1 MKTKTRII
9 VESAVMIALATVLSM
24 IKIYDA
30 PYGGSVTLM
39 SALPIVLIAMRYGM
53 RTGFAAGFV
62 YSFLQLILG
71 LENVAYVPGAVGI
84 LLCCLFDYIV
94 PFTLFGLCGAFRSF
108 RLFKSE
114 NFNRLVGFTLGTV
127 LVLIIR
133 YACHV
138 ITGVVIWYELD
149 LMWYADDPSHIVN
162 QYGPWLFSFIYNAH
176 YMIPELAVTAVGAA
190 ALSPVA
196 ALFKTKR

>member
-39 SALPIVLIAMRYGM
+39 SALPIVLIAVRYGM

-62 YSFLQLILG
+62 YSVLQLILG
-71 LENVAYVPGAVGI
+71 LENVAYVPGALGI

-94 PFTLFGLCGAFRSF
+94 PFTLFGLCGAFKNF
-108 RLFKSE
+108 RLFKNE
-114 NFNRLVGFTLGTV
+114 RVNRLVGFTLGTV

-133 YACHV
+133 YVCHV

-149 LMWYADDPSHIVN
+149 LEWYADDPTHIVN
-162 QYGPWLFSFIYNAH
+162 LYGPWLFSLIYNAT
-176 YMIPELAVTAVGAA
+176 YMIPEIAVTAVGAA
-190 ALSPVA
+190 ALSPVN
-196 ALFKTKR
+196 ALFKTKK

>member
-1 MKTKTRII
+1 MKTKTKII

-62 YSFLQLILG
+62 YSVLQLILG

-94 PFTLFGLCGAFRSF
+94 PFTLFGLCGAFKNF
-108 RLFKSE
+108 NAFK
-114 NFNRLVGFTLGTV
+114 NQKFNRLVGFTLGTV
-127 LVLIIR
+127 IVLAIR

-138 ITGVVIWYELD
+138 VTGVVVWYELD
-149 LMWYADDPSHIVN
+149 LVWYADDPSHIVN
-162 QYGPWLFSFIYNAH
+162 MYGPWIFSFIYNAH
-176 YMIPELAVTAVGAA
+176 YMIPEVLVTALGAV
-190 ALSPVA
+190 ALSPVDP
-196 ALFKTKR
+196 LFNTKK